1 MNLSTTTI
9 RDLALIVVLLADA
22 AWDGA
27 KEALERLRPY
37 VDPPPDMS
45 IRSSLGAVYTGVILV
60 DKNEVIAGIVIRV
73 GQQAAPATPPPRY
86 ERPSSMGSSPW
97 RSSSPLADRLG
108 DEEDD
113 DGKLPSWAD
122 GSRDRSEPWRR

>member
-1 MNLSTTTI
+1 MNLPTKTI
-9 RDLALIVVLLADA
+9 RDLALVVVLIADA
-22 AWDGA
+22 AWDGV

-37 VDPPPDMS
+37 IDPSPDMS
-45 IRSSLGAVYTGVILV
+45 VRSSVGALYTGVILI

-86 ERPSSMGSSPW
+86 ERPPSLSSSPW

-122 GSRDRSEPWRR
+122 DARDRSEPWRR